1 MLSAKLRGVHLGLK
15 RYASAFL
22 TVKKLPRL
30 FLQLNIP
37 DRKIHLHSPLPHLQE
52 SALLPESPRQSI
64 PILFSVS

>member
-52 SALLPESPRQSI
+52 SCLLYTSDAADE
-64 PILFSVS
+64 L